1 MQTSYDKAYAVY
13 GGFFSRLAAF
23 LIDNIVVSS
32 LLFFIKFVVW
42 IAKLSIGSDAII
54 FQPVLFQYDF
64 FAILYYLIT
73 SGYFVVAT
81 YCCGTTIGKSLMKLR
96 VVDVNGEKLTF
107 ISVVI
112 RETVGRYLSALIVYV
127 GYFMIGFDSHKQA
140 LHDKISDTYVIYTHR
155 FPVNKPVQ
163 RVVTPAVRPVQAPV
177 PNPAPRPAPVPNS
190 VPISGQFQAPNPA
203 PVPKPAQVSNPTPV
217 PGSVKVS
224 NAVPAPDPTPVPNP
238 ETTINSE
245 TPPVQN
251 PTPAPNQTPEAVP
264 NPAPEQASN
273 TEPEKK
279 KIDYHE
285 EMWNYF

>member
-140 LHDKISDTYVIYTHR
+140 LHDKITDTYVIYTHR

-177 PNPAPRPAPVPNS
+177 PE
-190 VPISGQFQAPNPA
+190 
-203 PVPKPAQVSNPTPV
+203 
-217 PGSVKVS
+217 
-224 NAVPAPDPTPVPNP
+224 P

-251 PTPAPNQTPEAVP
+251 PTPAPNQTSEAVP